1 MAYEAAPDR
10 YEQIPYKR
18 SGRSGLLL
26 PRVSLGLWNNFG
38 DDRDRSVQ
46 RDIVLR
52 AFDRGVTHID
62 LANNYGPPP
71 GSAERIFGE
80 ILAADLAPY
89 RDELIISSKAGFD
102 MWSGPYGE
110 WGSRKYLLAS
120 LDQSLNRL
128 GLDYVDIFY
137 SHRFDP
143 DTPLEETMGALAT
156 AVNSGR
162 ALYAGISNYDEEQ
175 TRQAHEILGAMG
187 VPLLI
192 HQPRYNFFDR
202 RPEAGLFDALGE
214 LGVGAI
220 TYSPLAQGLAT
231 TRYLDGI
238 PSDSRVRTA
247 HWIDESKITE
257 EYREHI
263 RALNDIA
270 IARGQTLAQ
279 MALTWTLRHPAVTS
293 TLIGASS
300 VAQLED
306 SLKAATAEPL
316 TDAEIAAIEPH
327 AIHRLVDN
335 WL

>member
-1 MAYEAAPDR
+1 
-10 YEQIPYKR
+10 
-18 SGRSGLLL
+18 
-26 PRVSLGLWNNFG
+26 
-38 DDRDRSVQ
+38 
-46 RDIVLR
+46 
-52 AFDRGVTHID
+52 
-62 LANNYGPPP
+62 
-71 GSAERIFGE
+71 
-80 ILAADLAPY
+80 
-89 RDELIISSKAGFD
+89 
-102 MWSGPYGE
+102 
-110 WGSRKYLLAS
+110 
-120 LDQSLNRL
+120 
-128 GLDYVDIFY
+128 
-137 SHRFDP
+137 
-143 DTPLEETMGALAT
+143 
-156 AVNSGR
+156 VNSGR

-175 TRQAHEILGAMG
+175 TRRAHAILADMG

-202 RPEAGLFDALGE
+202 RPEGGLFDALGE

-247 HWIDESKITE
+247 NWIDESKITD
-257 EYREHI
+257 EYRKHI
-263 RALNDIA
+263 RALNEIA
-270 IARGQTLAQ
+270 ISRGQTLAQ

-300 VAQLED
+300 VANVED

-316 TDAEIAAIEPH
+316 TDAEIAAIDPH